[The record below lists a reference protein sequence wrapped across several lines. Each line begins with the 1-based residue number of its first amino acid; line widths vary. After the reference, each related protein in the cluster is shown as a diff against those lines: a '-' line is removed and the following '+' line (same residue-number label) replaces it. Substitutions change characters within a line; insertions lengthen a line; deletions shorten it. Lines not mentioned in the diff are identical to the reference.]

1 MKIEALEK
9 LLNNYSNNNKKLYEG
24 STINAKII
32 ALEDNKGAIK
42 LYDGTVIPAIFV
54 SEDIEKGNQFLKFKI
69 EKIEDNQVILRLV
82 WDSKEKN
89 SYSNL
94 KLISDNLAI
103 PFNKVEE
110 IVNSLI
116 KFNLPATDE
125 NVLTLFNSLKSLE
138 ALKTLKD
145 EDIINIF
152 KNFLNLEIS
161 EEDLSFVKN
170 QIHDLEN
177 IDIDFLTFLLENKID
192 ISIKNLLNTKKF
204 LNENNFINFIIQK
217 FNKKHSLNKVY
228 TLENIFE
235 EVLKNTEVLKN
246 NADFIEKFD
255 IINLLSKNY
264 NFYFFNTN
272 INDNIYKNSII
283 IKNKYK
289 SKKVIDINDVKLYIK
304 IDTENIGTIENYI
317 HKHNNNIIVNIKCD
331 KKYIDYIKANLKILK
346 ESLDQIGL
354 NLINS
359 SVEEIKTPHKD
370 IINFFNDFIIN
381 ELDVKV

>member
-42 LYDGTVIPAIFV
+42 LYDGTIIPAIFV

-69 EKIEDNQVILRLV
+69 EKVEENQVILRLIG
-82 WDSKEKN
+82 DSKEKP

-94 KLISDNLAI
+94 KSISDNLSI
-103 PFNKVEE
+103 PFNRVEE

-145 EDIINIF
+145 EDIKNIF

-192 ISIKNLLNTKKF
+192 ISIKNLLNTKKV
-204 LNENNFINFIIQK
+204 LNENDFINFIIQK
-217 FNKKHSLNKVY
+217 LNQNHSLNKVY

-235 EVLKNTEVLKN
+235 EILKNTEVLKN

-264 NFYFFNTN
+264 NFYFFNTSV
-272 INDNIYKNSII
+272 NDNVYKNSII

-289 SKKVIDINDVKLYIK
+289 RVIDINDVKLYIK
-304 IDTENIGTIENYI
+304 VDTENIGTIENYI
-317 HKHNNNIIVNIKCD
+317 HKHNDNIIINIKCD

-346 ESLDQIGL
+346 ESLNQIGL

>member
-42 LYDGTVIPAIFV
+42 LYDGTIIPAIFV
-54 SEDIEKGNQFLKFKI
+54 SEDIKKGNQFLKFKI
-69 EKIEDNQVILRLV
+69 EKVEENQVIVRLIG
-82 WDSKEKN
+82 DSKEKP

-94 KLISDNLAI
+94 KSISDNLSI

-145 EDIINIF
+145 EDIKNIF

-161 EEDLSFVKN
+161 EEDLSFVKI
-170 QIHDLEN
+170 QIQALKN

-192 ISIKNLLNTKKF
+192 ISIKNLLNTKKV
-204 LNENNFINFIIQK
+204 LNGNDFINFIIQK
-217 FNKKHSLNKVY
+217 LNQNHSLNKVY

-235 EVLKNTEVLKN
+235 EILKNTEVLKN

-264 NFYFFNTN
+264 NFYFFNTSV
-272 INDNIYKNSII
+272 NDNVYKNSII

-289 SKKVIDINDVKLYIK
+289 NKRVIDINDVKLYIK
-304 IDTENIGTIENYI
+304 VDTENIGTIENYI
-317 HKHNNNIIVNIKCD
+317 HKHNDNIIINIKCD

-346 ESLDQIGL
+346 ESLNQIGL